1 MILEERT
8 IDPTRKNGGRVEERR
23 AAHDQQ
29 LRLDWISVLAL
40 NPASKFMPPRLGLG
54 WGVQANLASGQVW
67 EESEEESR
75 KSFPSE
81 SGLILQLLERLPS
94 WRPLPFRSSVFTST

>member
-23 AAHDQQ
+23 AAHDLQ

-40 NPASKFMPPRLGLG
+40 KPRIQIMPPRL
-54 WGVQANLASGQVW
+54 A
-67 EESEEESR
+67 
-75 KSFPSE
+75 
-81 SGLILQLLERLPS
+81 
-94 WRPLPFRSSVFTST
+94 